1 MLKRTKR
8 RYIALEIDSD
18 ARFNSQELMD
28 TLWSS
33 VTKLYG
39 EYGAS
44 RTGLTLI
51 DHDQS
56 RNEAIIRASLAALEN
71 VQAALASITKIGNRP
86 AVVHVT
92 TISGTVR
99 SLRKRTER

>member
-8 RYIALEIDSD
+8 RYVSLKIDSD
-18 ARFNSQELMD
+18 ARFNSQDLID
-28 TLWSS
+28 ALWSS
-33 VTKLYG
+33 VTKLFG

-56 RNEAIIRASLAALEN
+56 RNVAIIRVSLAALEN
-71 VQAALASITKIGNRP
+71 VQATLASITKIGDTP
-86 AVVHVT
+86 AGIHVT
-92 TISGTVR
+92 TVSGTIR
-99 SLRKRTER
+99 SLRKKAE

>member
-8 RYIALEIDSD
+8 RYVALEIDSD
-18 ARFNSQELMD
+18 ARFNAQELMD
-28 TLWSS
+28 ALWSS

-56 RNEAIIRASLAALEN
+56 KNVAIIRVSLAALEN
-71 VQAALASITKIGNRP
+71 IQATLASITKIGNTP
-86 AVVHVT
+86 TAVHVT